1 MVRGLDHVV
10 VAVRDLAA
18 AAEAWSDLGFVVTPQ
33 NDHAWGTSNRLVQ
46 VDGFFVELLG
56 IRDEAL
62 IQEPVANS
70 FSFGAFNRDFLQS
83 GEGGSMLVLES
94 KDPAA
99 DRASFE
105 TLGLRVHEP
114 FSFERVANL
123 ADGSTAKVGFDLT
136 FLSDE
141 AAPTLG
147 FFTCF
152 NRYPE
157 NFWKPEFQVHGN
169 GAREILGITL
179 VAPDPS
185 DLHEFLGGFTG
196 QREMRATSLGLELK
210 TPRGLVTVLSPV
222 AYEKLYGPDV
232 AASLPDRLP
241 AIGALTIGCVGMA
254 ERRVYPGTDHHG
266 LTVVLEPLSD

>member
-10 VAVRDLAA
+10 VAVRDLGA
-18 AAEAWSDLGFVVTPQ
+18 AAETWRDLGFAVTPR
-33 NDHAWGTSNRLVQ
+33 NDHSWGTSNHLVQ
-46 VDGFFVELLG
+46 LDGFFVELLSV
-56 IRDEAL
+56 RDESL
-62 IQEPVANS
+62 IPEHDGPA
-70 FSFGAFNRDFLQS
+70 FSFGAFNRDFLKK

-99 DRASFE
+99 DRQAFLD
-105 TLGLRVHEP
+105 LGLRVHDP

-123 ADGSTAKVGFDLT
+123 ADGGTAGVGFDLT
-136 FLSDE
+136 FLSDPN
-141 AAPTLG
+141 AANLG

-157 NFWKPEFQVHGN
+157 NFWKPDFQAHPN
-169 GAREILGITL
+169 GAREILGLTL

-210 TPRGLVTVLSPV
+210 TPRGVITVLSPN
-222 AYEKLYGPDV
+222 AYESFFGPV
-232 AASLPDRLP
+232 AKAALPAQLP
-241 AIGALTIGCVGMA
+241 AIAAITVGCAGLA
-254 ERRVYPGTDHHG
+254 ERQVISNADMCG
-266 LTVVLEPLSD
+266 LTLVLEPLSD